1 MDMTTKT
8 IDAKTANEWVML
20 IGRVITPIGVVAL
33 ILLQTQFASKTDVD
47 ALKVQVSKLENII
60 TLLVEQQKQTK
71 TLEFKIATIDDR
83 TRSIEIQ
90 MARLTK

>member
-1 MDMTTKT
+1 MTTPKQ
-8 IDAKTANEWVML
+8 IDAKAANEWITLV
-20 IGRVITPIGVVAL
+20 GRIITPLGIVVL

-47 ALKVQVSKLENII
+47 ALKIQVNKLENII

-71 TLEFKIATIDDR
+71 LLETKIAAIDDR

-90 MARLTK
+90 IARMSK